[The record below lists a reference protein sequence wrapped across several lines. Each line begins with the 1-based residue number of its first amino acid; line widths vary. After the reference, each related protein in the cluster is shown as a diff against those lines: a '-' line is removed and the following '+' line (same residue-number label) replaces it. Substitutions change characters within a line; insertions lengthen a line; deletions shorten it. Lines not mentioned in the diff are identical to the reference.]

1 MLEIDHLTKQLGEK
15 AAVVDLPAAPK
26 ALMCAVPFA
35 YAALTTMAASSL
47 GVKMANLSWTDEAV
61 PIKHGGAAVIAMF
74 GGWAVAALLVVVYF
88 VFEGTFDA
96 SLYLAA
102 SGALFLAAAMGLF
115 CWLSTAGGRAF
126 AAL

>member
-15 AAVVDLPAAPK
+15 AAVVDLPAASK